1 MKELFIEVVTPSK
14 TAYSGDIKSV
24 TVPGSLGNFQVLYN
38 HAPIMS
44 SMEIGVVKI
53 VDDEG
58 KISEYSTSG
67 GTIEVLNN
75 KVLLLAESFESPDEI
90 DARRAEEAEERA
102 RERLSKKSQS
112 DIDTDRAEF
121 ALHRSLNRLKLKKKY
136 L

>member
-24 TVPGSLGNFQVLYN
+24 TVPGSSGNFQVLYN

-58 KISEYSTSG
+58 KISESQPA
-67 GTIEVLNN
+67 
-75 KVLLLAESFESPDEI
+75 AE
-90 DARRAEEAEERA
+90 
-102 RERLSKKSQS
+102 Q
-112 DIDTDRAEF
+112 
-121 ALHRSLNRLKLKKKY
+121 LKC
-136 L
+136 

>member
-1 MKELFIEVVTPSK
+1 MKELFLEVVTPSK

-24 TVPGSLGNFQVLYN
+24 SVPGTLGNFQVLYN
-38 HAPIMS
+38 HAPILS
-44 SMEIGVVKI
+44 SMEIGIVKI

-58 KISEYSTSG
+58 KEFEYSTSG

-90 DARRAEEAEERA
+90 DARRAEEAEQRA
-102 RERLSKKSQS
+102 KELLSRKNKA
-112 DIDTDRAEF
+112 DIDLDRAEL
-121 ALHRSLNRLKLKKKY
+121 ALHRSINRLKLKKKY